1 MAPSRLNLSA
11 VLLVVVVIVMASA
24 RESVSAPAAGTDIY
38 DDCPSHLSANFKG
51 ACFFNEASCQ
61 RTCIFESSFNFGGF
75 CDWFQCYCQ
84 TRCSSSRS
92 HQEALAAA
100 AAASAPI

>member
-1 MAPSRLNLSA
+1 MAPSGLNLSA
-11 VLLVVVVIVMASA
+11 VLLVVVIVMASA
-24 RESVSAPAAGTDIY
+24 CESSAASAAGTDIY

-51 ACFFNEASCQ
+51 AYFFNEASCQ

-84 TRCSSSRS
+84 TRCSSSSS

-100 AAASAPI
+100 AASAPT